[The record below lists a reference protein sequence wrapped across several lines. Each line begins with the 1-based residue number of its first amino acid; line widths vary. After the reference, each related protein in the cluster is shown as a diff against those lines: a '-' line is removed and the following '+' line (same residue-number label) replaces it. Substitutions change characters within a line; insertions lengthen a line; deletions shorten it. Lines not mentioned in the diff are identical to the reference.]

1 MLKNL
6 DYAIIGVV
14 SEKKQG
20 ISCSKHFLRCLNY
33 VGVIE
38 KISSIYQFTPD
49 EIRDDIREESLH
61 THICFSILLQVK
73 ESEDWSSDFG
83 AQILQFAKKS
93 SELTLSRNF
102 EVMVLDF
109 KSQFAMNRG
118 LTVPYPNWI
127 EREELLFPSLEVIPD
142 SYVHPVLNQSLTADL
157 IDKKV
162 WMNSEFLQT
171 GRSLLTT

>member
-20 ISCSKHFLRCLNY
+20 ISCSKHFIRCLNY

-38 KISSIYQFTPD
+38 KISSIYQFIPD
-49 EIRDDIREESLH
+49 EVKEDIVGKALH

-73 ESEDWSSDFG
+73 ESEDWGTDFG

-93 SELTLSRNF
+93 SEMSLSRNF
-102 EVMVLDF
+102 EVRVLDF
-109 KSQFAMNRG
+109 KSQFAMSRG
-118 LTVPYPNWI
+118 LTVPNPDWI

-142 SYVHPVLNQSLTADL
+142 SYVHPVLNEPLTAGM
-157 IDKKV
+157 IDKKI